1 MGSHKI
7 RDCFPRIKFGV
18 AKATGGTF
26 HETLRI
32 PFRNQEGGGIPLE
45 HPTPVSIYDTTLRD
59 GSQAED
65 VAFSAEDKVRI
76 AQRLDEL
83 GIHYIEGGWPAS
95 NPKDLQF
102 FQEIR
107 GVTLSHAT
115 IVAFGST
122 CRAGT
127 QPQEDSNI
135 QGLIDAGTKTVTLF
149 GKSWDIHPIEALNIT
164 LDQNLEIIHESIR
177 FLKDHVEEVF
187 FDAEHFFD
195 GFKSNPRY
203 ALATLIAAQE
213 AKVDRIVLCD
223 TNGGTLPYELPPV
236 IDEVKKKVS
245 VPLGIHAHND
255 TETAVANTLLAVKEG
270 VTLVQGTINGYGE
283 RCGNANL
290 CSIIPNLK
298 LKMGVDCITDSQLR
312 KITEVSRFVSELAN
326 LSHHQYLPYVGAS
339 AFAHKGGVHV
349 SGIRKRGIT
358 YEHVQPERVGNRQR
372 VLISDLSG
380 ESNILYKAA
389 EFKIDVESKDP
400 KVRAI
405 LDELKTLENQGFQFE
420 GAEGSF
426 EILMKKALGQHKKF
440 FELMGFRV
448 IVEKMNEEGFPLSE
462 ATIMVRVGDQVE
474 HTAAVGNGPVNAL
487 DHAIRKALEKFYPLL
502 REMKLL
508 DYKVRILSSK
518 DGTGA
523 QTRVL
528 IESGDGKSK
537 WGTVGVSENIIQA
550 SWQALV
556 DSIDYKL
563 LKEEEKG

>member
-1 MGSHKI
+1 LNLGDFNLIYS
-7 RDCFPRIKFGV
+7 DSIK
-18 AKATGGTF
+18 
-26 HETLRI
+26 
-32 PFRNQEGGGIPLE
+32 
-45 HPTPVSIYDTTLRD
+45 IYDTTLRD

-65 VAFSAEDKVRI
+65 ISFSVEDKVRI
-76 AQRLDEL
+76 AQKLDEL
-83 GIHYIEGGWPAS
+83 GIHYIEGGWPGS

-102 FQEIR
+102 FQEIKS
-107 GVTLSHAT
+107 VSLSRAK
-115 IVAFGST
+115 IAAFGST

-127 QPQEDSNI
+127 LPKNDSNI
-135 QGLIDAGTKTVTLF
+135 RALIEAGTKVVTIV
-149 GKSWDIHPIEALNIT
+149 GKSWDIHPLEALNIT
-164 LDQNLEIIHESIR
+164 LDQNLEIIHSSIQ
-177 FLKDHVEEVF
+177 FLKDRVEEVI

-195 GFKSNPRY
+195 GFKNNPQY
-203 ALATLIAAQE
+203 GLSALKAAQE
-213 AKVDRIVLCD
+213 AKADWIVLCD
-223 TNGGTLPYELPPV
+223 TNGGTFPDE
-236 IDEVKKKVS
+236 IRSIIKEVKKKIA
-245 VPLGIHAHND
+245 VPLGIHVHND
-255 TETAVANTLLAVKEG
+255 TEMAVANTILAVKEG
-270 VTLVQGTINGYGE
+270 VRMVHGTINGYGE

-290 CSIIPNLK
+290 CSVIPNLK
-298 LKMGVDCITDSQLR
+298 LKMGIDCITDDQLK

-326 LSHHQYLPYVGAS
+326 LPHHKYLPYVGES

-349 SGIRKRGIT
+349 SAIRKSDAT
-358 YEHVQPERVGNRQR
+358 YEHVSPERVGNHQR

-389 EFKIDVESKDP
+389 EFKIDLESKDP
-400 KVRAI
+400 KVRKI
-405 LDELKTLENQGFQFE
+405 LDDLKHLENEGFQFE

-426 EILMKKALGQHKKF
+426 EILIKKALGQHKRF

-448 IVEKMNEEGFPLSE
+448 IVEKKTEEEVPLSE

-487 DHAIRKALEKFYPLL
+487 DNAIRKALEKFYPELK
-502 REMKLL
+502 EVKLL
-508 DYKVRILSSK
+508 DYKVRILSTK

-528 IESGDGKSK
+528 IESWDGQSK

-563 LKEEEKG
+563 LKEGRE

>member
-1 MGSHKI
+1 LI
-7 RDCFPRIKFGV
+7 IIVRRQV
-18 AKATGGTF
+18 
-26 HETLRI
+26 
-32 PFRNQEGGGIPLE
+32 PLNKLG
-45 HPTPVSIYDTTLRD
+45 PVKIYDTTLRD

-65 VAFSAEDKVRI
+65 IAFSVEDKIRI
-76 AQRLDEL
+76 AQKLDEL
-83 GIHYIEGGWPAS
+83 GIHYIEGGWPGS

-102 FQEIR
+102 FQEIKT
-107 GVTLSHAT
+107 VPISQAK

-122 CRAGT
+122 FRAGAS
-127 QPQEDSNI
+127 PENDLNLRA
-135 QGLIDAGTKTVTLF
+135 LIEAGTEVVTIF
-149 GKSWDIHPIEALNIT
+149 GKSWDIHPLEALNIT
-164 LDQNLEIIHESIR
+164 LDQNLEIIYKSIR
-177 FLKDHVEEVF
+177 FLKDRVPEVI

-195 GFKSNPRY
+195 GCKNNSQY
-203 ALATLIAAQE
+203 ALATLRAAQD
-213 AKVDRIVLCD
+213 AKADWIVLCD
-223 TNGGTLPYELPPV
+223 TNGGTLP
-236 IDEVKKKVS
+236 DEVQSIINKVKKEITI
-245 VPLGIHAHND
+245 PLGIHVHND
-255 TETAVANTLLAVKEG
+255 TEMAVANTILAVRKGIE
-270 VTLVQGTINGYGE
+270 LVQGTINGYGE

-298 LKMGVDCITDSQLR
+298 LKMGIDCITDVQLK

-326 LSHHQYLPYVGAS
+326 LPHHKYLPYVGDS

-349 SGIRKRGIT
+349 SAIRKSEVT

-389 EFKIDVESKDP
+389 EFKIDMESKDP
-400 KVRAI
+400 KVREI
-405 LDELKTLENQGFQFE
+405 LEGLKRLENQGFQFE

-426 EILMKKALGQHKKF
+426 EILIKKALGQHKRF

-448 IVEKMNEEGFPLSE
+448 VVEKKKEEDPPLSE
-462 ATIMVRVGDQVE
+462 ATIMVRVGDRVE
-474 HTAAVGNGPVNAL
+474 HTAAIGNGPVNAL
-487 DHAIRKALEKFYPLL
+487 DNAIRKALEKFYPELK
-502 REMKLL
+502 EVKLL
-508 DYKVRILSSK
+508 DYKVRILSTK

-563 LKEEEKG
+563 LKEEKDE

>member
-1 MGSHKI
+1 LSK
-7 RDCFPRIKFGV
+7 
-18 AKATGGTF
+18 
-26 HETLRI
+26 L
-32 PFRNQEGGGIPLE
+32 N
-45 HPTPVSIYDTTLRD
+45 PVKIYDTTLRD

-65 VAFSAEDKVRI
+65 IAFSVEDKVRI
-76 AQRLDEL
+76 AQKLDEL
-83 GIHYIEGGWPAS
+83 GIHYIEGGWPGS

-102 FQEIR
+102 FQEIKS
-107 GVTLSHAT
+107 VPISQAK

-127 QPQEDSNI
+127 PPERDHNI
-135 QGLIDAGTKTVTLF
+135 QALIEAGTEVVTIF
-149 GKSWDIHPIEALNIT
+149 GKSWDIHPLEALNIT
-164 LDQNLEIIHESIR
+164 LDQNLEIIDQSIR
-177 FLKDHVEEVF
+177 FLKNRVSEVI

-195 GFKSNPRY
+195 GFKNNPQY
-203 ALATLIAAQE
+203 ALATLRAAQD
-213 AKVDRIVLCD
+213 AKADWIVLCD
-223 TNGGTLPYELPPV
+223 TNGGTFPDEV
-236 IDEVKKKVS
+236 QSIIKEVKKKIS
-245 VPLGIHAHND
+245 LPLGIHVHND
-255 TETAVANTLLAVKEG
+255 AEMAVANTVLAVKEG
-270 VTLVQGTINGYGE
+270 IRLVQGTINGYGE

-298 LKMGVDCITDSQLR
+298 LKMGIHCITDVQLR
-312 KITEVSRFVSELAN
+312 KMTEVSRFVSELAN
-326 LSHHQYLPYVGAS
+326 LPHHKYLPYVGDS

-349 SGIRKRGIT
+349 SAIRKSDIT
-358 YEHVQPERVGNRQR
+358 YEHVQPVQVGNRQR

-380 ESNILYKAA
+380 ESNILYKAV
-389 EFKIDVESKDP
+389 EYKIDMGSKDP

-405 LDELKTLENQGFQFE
+405 LNDLKKLENQGFQFE

-426 EILMKKALGQHKKF
+426 EILIKKALGQHKKF
-440 FELMGFRV
+440 FELIGFRV
-448 IVEKMNEEGFPLSE
+448 IVEKRKEEDPPLSE
-462 ATIMVRVGDQVE
+462 ATIMVRVGDRVE

-487 DHAIRKALEKFYPLL
+487 DNAIRKALEKFYPEL
-502 REMKLL
+502 REVKLL
-508 DYKVRILSSK
+508 DYKVRILSTK

-563 LKEEEKG
+563 LKEEEKEE